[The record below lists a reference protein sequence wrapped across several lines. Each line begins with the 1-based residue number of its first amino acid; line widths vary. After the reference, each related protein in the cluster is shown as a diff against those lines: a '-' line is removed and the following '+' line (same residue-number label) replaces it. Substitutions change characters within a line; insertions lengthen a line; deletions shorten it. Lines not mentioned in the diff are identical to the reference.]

1 MLRYI
6 YNQMERSRNLD
17 FSKLGITSSQ
27 ASVMLFLFKNR
38 TQQLTQQNVQAS
50 LMLSHP
56 TITGLMQR
64 LESKEF
70 IKRENNPHDGRCKFI
85 ALTEKGEE
93 IERALKKNTR
103 EMENRALEGITADE
117 LVILDH
123 CLRTIADNLKI
134 EDKPAKV
141 KRN

>member
-38 TQQLTQQNVQAS
+38 SQQLTQQDVQAS
-50 LMLSHP
+50 MLLSHP

-64 LESKEF
+64 LEVKEF
-70 IKRENNPHDGRCKFI
+70 IKRINNPLDGRCKFI

-93 IERALKKNTR
+93 IEKALKKNTR
-103 EMENRALEGITADE
+103 EMESKALDGITADE
-117 LVILDH
+117 LVVLDR

-134 EDKPAKV
+134 EDKPTRA